1 MIGAYLDLAR
11 THAPLLAITAPLI
24 GAALA
29 ALIPQPRLAWL
40 VAVLAAATTAVI
52 AVDLALRA
60 IAGGLPPGLLVLVG
74 VHLDGAGMFLA
85 ALLSLCATI
94 AILGAGAVLGEV
106 DRRVAPLSSA
116 LALLALGGWN
126 GALMTDNLAALV
138 IAAELGWLAS
148 IGLLASSSARGALNG
163 AVRMLAAG
171 GVGAALALCGLGL
184 VMRSFGSLTL
194 ADLGAAH
201 VEASAAAAVGAGLV
215 LAGVVLKAGAA
226 PFHGW
231 IGAAFGRAGGAALLV
246 LGAVSATGALAV
258 AIRLIAYLVPA
269 PAIGE
274 GLSTALA
281 AMGCVSVV
289 IGSLQAVG
297 ARNLPRLAAYTVVAQ
312 AGCILLSAALGS
324 PAGFAAALVQTTS
337 LAASALALFG
347 GAVAAGVQNID
358 HLDGVSR
365 RAPLASAAITAGALS
380 LMGAPLTLGF
390 LGRWRLV
397 EASVGADWWW
407 AAGAV
412 IFASLSGVFY
422 GGRLI
427 ERLYFRR
434 ATHQFE
440 GGGGL
445 WRVVLAPAL
454 IVSILATAWG
464 LAPSLLLNAA
474 NAAAAMMAVGA

>member
-11 THAPLLAITAPLI
+11 MHAPLLVITTPLI
-24 GAALA
+24 GAVLA
-29 ALIPQPRLAWL
+29 ALIPQRQLSWA
-40 VAVLAAATTAVI
+40 VALCAVAATAVI
-52 AVDLALRA
+52 SIDQALRA
-60 IAGGLPPGLLVLVG
+60 MGGGMPPGLVVLVG
-74 VHLDGAGMFLA
+74 VHLDGAGIFLA
-85 ALLSLCATI
+85 ALLSLCATF
-94 AILGAGAVLGEV
+94 ALLGAGAALGEMEG
-106 DRRVAPLSSA
+106 RAAPFALA

-148 IGLLASSSARGALNG
+148 VGLLASSPARGALNG
-163 AVRMLAAG
+163 AARMLAAG
-171 GVGAALALCGLGL
+171 GAGAALALCGIAL
-184 VMRSFGSLTL
+184 VMRSFGSLNL

-201 VEASAAAAVGAGLV
+201 VEAAAAAAVGAGLV
-215 LAGVVLKAGAA
+215 LASIVLKTGAA
-226 PFHGW
+226 PFQGW

-246 LGAVSATGALAV
+246 LGAVGATGALAV

-297 ARNLPRLAAYTVVAQ
+297 ARNLPRLAAYAVVAQ
-312 AGCILLSAALGS
+312 AGCVLLSVALGS
-324 PAGFAAALVQTTS
+324 PAGFAAALVQMTS

-347 GAVAAGVQNID
+347 GAVAAGVQNLD

-365 RAPLASAAITAGALS
+365 RAPLARAAITAGALS

-445 WRVVLAPAL
+445 WRIVLAPAL

-474 NAAAAMMAVGA
+474 NAAAAMMAVGV